1 MKGKYILGAVV
12 VTLLAAAVLYL
23 YGAGQTPAGQAPLQN
38 LRAQNVA
45 EIRNEFNAA
54 KDDVRVLLLLSPT

>member
-12 VTLLAAAVLYL
+12 VTLLAASVLYL
-23 YGAGQTPAGQAPLQN
+23 YGGGRTPAGQAPLQN

-54 KDDVRVLLLLSPT
+54 KNDVRVLLLLSPT